1 MPTLRTESPCL
12 LAAGLPTGRMQ
23 VSDVRAL
30 WEQTANEHLARA
42 GFEQRLDHRSHADR
56 GLELEPTEHQ
66 GVHATGIER
75 KGGQIER
82 GRLDARAANRNA
94 ELIREKPEQVLTLIT
109 GERSVFDRHDM
120 ARALH
125 RAINADPREFQ
136 NAFARV
142 LASPALVR
150 LQEEQRDARGRVL
163 EAERFTTR
171 RMVDLERGM
180 AEGVD
185 RLVAAAEDGGGRP
198 PGR

>member
-1 MPTLRTESPCL
+1 MPK
-12 LAAGLPTGRMQ
+12 LPRSTSSATTSMASGTIPSRPAKPYPDRLKIM
-23 VSDVRAL
+23 
-30 WEQTANEHLARA
+30 HLFPDRPLGRA

-75 KGGQIER
+75 KGGQVER

-94 ELIREKPEQVLTLIT
+94 DLIREKPEQVLVLIT
-109 GERSVFDRHDM
+109 GERSVFDRHDI

-125 RAINADPREFQ
+125 RAIHADPREFQ

-142 LASPALVR
+142 LASPELVQ
-150 LQEEQRDARGRVL
+150 LQDEQRDARGRVV

-180 AEGVD
+180 AES
-185 RLVAAAEDGGGRP
+185 
-198 PGR
+198 